1 MKIKQ
6 FAVAAALITNSCGI
20 PDAFAEA
27 PDQGSKQWERMTPYA
42 AFITS
47 MHDKNGSFCC
57 NISDGRMGDGSE
69 ELKEFQETD
78 KDGNTTFY
86 VFIERKIFAED
97 SHNPH
102 NPFPPNH
109 SYDNAIPPEG
119 KIFKVAPDHILTVD
133 NKDVRRCMDK
143 NNDKCI
149 APENNAVWLST
160 GGDIFCYW
168 PQQRWTQNI
177 IKQFARLQP

>member
-6 FAVAAALITNSCGI
+6 FAIAAALITNSCGI
-20 PDAFAEA
+20 PAAFADP
-27 PDQGSKQWERMTPYA
+27 PDQGSKQWQRMAPYA

-57 NISDGRMGDGSE
+57 NISDGRMGDGAE

-78 KDGNTTFY
+78 KDGNATYY

-102 NPFPPNH
+102 NPNPLNH

-119 KIFKVAPDHILTVD
+119 KIFKVDADHVLLVD
-133 NKDVRRCMDK
+133 NKDVRRCLNK
-143 NNDKCI
+143 NSDNCI

-160 GGDIFCYW
+160 SGDIFCYW
-168 PQQRWTQNI
+168 PQQRWTQNVV
-177 IKQFARLQP
+177 KQFARLQR